1 MLCMFNEIL
10 MKKKYMDNINNKNNS
25 MFYINYNEVL
35 LSFYFIKNF
44 NINNIYKLY
53 KKIWVIVWNVCYNV
67 S

>member
-10 MKKKYMDNINNKNNS
+10 MKKKYMDKIYNKNNNL
-25 MFYINYNEVL
+25 FYIKYNEVL

-53 KKIWVIVWNVCYNV
+53 KKI
-67 S
+67 